1 MVAEF
6 DRKVPVN
13 VSLDIDL
20 LRRIDAFRGAQ
31 SRSEFLREVVA
42 KYLDAREPETKGQR
56 KLTDKTGA

>member
-1 MVAEF
+1 MVGEL
-6 DRKVPVN
+6 DRKVGVN
-13 VSLDIDL
+13 VSMDLEL
-20 LRRIDAFRGAQ
+20 LRRMDAFRGTQ